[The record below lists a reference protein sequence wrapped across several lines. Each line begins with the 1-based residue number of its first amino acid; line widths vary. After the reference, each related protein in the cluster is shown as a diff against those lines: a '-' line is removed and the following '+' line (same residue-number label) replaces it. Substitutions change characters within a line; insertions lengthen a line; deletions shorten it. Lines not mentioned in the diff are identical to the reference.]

1 MRKSKRRKRP
11 RQSRPS
17 RQVQG
22 SAPTKQRPGDHP
34 NEENLDD
41 RSQASAIT
49 EVMMAHDHKSRDRT
63 GPEPHDP
70 DKVRIAVV
78 TGPASEVSL
87 RKEIGLCRAA
97 LLYGDAV
104 TLYSPNAL
112 MLASVERLG
121 NANAN
126 ERIEL
131 LRAFLPIIQPEAGPA
146 LGEALDQLMRLRR
159 GRRRTREELQ
169 LVMQLEHLLKR
180 EWQGIEETAAQM
192 LEGAGAHELIP
203 AMRSGLLEL
212 HPLVEADSDLSDDS
226 LVEGLVARAREVLSS
241 GTMYPLLDDAM
252 GDLVRAGFSEGIF
265 EVLPR
270 AGVHARQ
277 AGAAAGF
284 FEMLPTFPLARI
296 DEILDIRRELE
307 GPLLRFRGAL
317 AELTV
322 TMEAEAHD
330 EAFSEELR
338 DLWITKIEPAMQ
350 EIRALIEQ
358 HGFLR
363 ELISQVTSAKDMAA
377 TGIALAAA
385 KEIHAPDILAF
396 GTAVA
401 LPLMRAAWER
411 NKASNIVQG
420 HQFYFLH
427 GVQERLEA

>member
-1 MRKSKRRKRP
+1 MSKSNRKRP
-11 RQSRPS
+11 RRSRPS
-17 RQVQG
+17 RQTR
-22 SAPTKQRPGDHP
+22 SPAPVKLPSKDHHD
-34 NEENLDD
+34 NENLDD
-41 RSQASAIT
+41 RGQARAIT
-49 EVMMAHDHKSRDRT
+49 EVVLAHDHKTSDRARAH
-63 GPEPHDP
+63 PDDP
-70 DKVRIAVV
+70 DRVRIAVV

-87 RKEIGLCRAA
+87 SKEIRLCRAA

-121 NANAN
+121 NATAQ

-131 LRAFLPIIQPEAGPA
+131 LRGFLPIIQPEAGPE
-146 LGEALDQLMRLRR
+146 LDQALDQLIRLRR
-159 GRRRTREELQ
+159 ARRRTREELQ
-169 LVMQLEHLLKR
+169 LVMQLEHMLKR

-203 AMRSGLLEL
+203 AMRSGFLEL
-212 HPLVEADSDLSDDS
+212 HPLVEPDSDWSGDS
-226 LVEGLVARAREVLSS
+226 VVEALVARAGEVLSN

-252 GDLVRAGFSEGIF
+252 GDLVRAGLSEGLF

-277 AGAAAGF
+277 AGAAAGL

-296 DEILDIRRELE
+296 DEVLDIRRELE

-317 AELTV
+317 AELTAS
-322 TMEAEAHD
+322 MEAEAHD
-330 EAFSEELR
+330 EVFSEELR
-338 DLWITKIEPAMQ
+338 DLWITKVEPALQ
-350 EIRALIEQ
+350 EIRDLVKQ
-358 HGFLR
+358 HSFLR
-363 ELISQVTSAKDMAA
+363 ELIGQVTSAKDMAA

-396 GTAVA
+396 STAVA
-401 LPLMRAAWER
+401 LPIMRAAWER
-411 NKASNIVQG
+411 NKASDIVQG

-427 GVQERLEA
+427 GVQERLEQQ